1 MKTFAWRLR
10 TGGVVPACTRLLLH
24 GGRVSVAAAHS
35 KVRRRDGQREFI
47 FLGSPFAPA
56 AQLGG
61 GLFLAASHRVT
72 SGETL
77 PLGD

>member
-1 MKTFAWRLR
+1 MKTLR
-10 TGGVVPACTRLLLH
+10 GGRQGVVTLGKRRGENNLRLALPAVAQSNC
-24 GGRVSVAAAHS
+24 GGATASA
-35 KVRRRDGQREFI
+35 FI

-77 PLGD
+77 PLG

>member
-1 MKTFAWRLR
+1 MKTIAWRRR
-10 TGGVVPACTRLLLH
+10 TGGVVPLNAEYDFRWPRCR
-24 GGRVSVAAAHS
+24 AAAHS